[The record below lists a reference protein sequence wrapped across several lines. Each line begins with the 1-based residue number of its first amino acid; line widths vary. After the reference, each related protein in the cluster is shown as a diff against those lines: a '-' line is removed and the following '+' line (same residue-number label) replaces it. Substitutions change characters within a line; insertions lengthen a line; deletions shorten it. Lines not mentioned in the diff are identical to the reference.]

1 MNYSKNGAGI
11 LILILSLFGVE
22 LSESSVVD
30 LISAI
35 GTVVSVGL
43 MIYNQVTRDDV
54 DRFIFKK

>member
-30 LISAI
+30 FISAI
-35 GTVVSVGL
+35 GTVVSIGL
-43 MIYNQVTRDDV
+43 MIYNQITRPDV
-54 DRFIFKK
+54 DRFFLKK

>member
-1 MNYSKNGAGI
+1 MISKNGAGI

-22 LSESSVVD
+22 LSESYAVD